1 MLKEWLGALK
11 VAKDIVKGGISAY
24 EEGEKVDALIV
35 RSVEEYQEVLGEEE
49 KSLHQQYLSAKDE
62 EEKTKLRLA
71 YLASLAAN
79 ASLPE
84 AFRQEARETA
94 QAYCKAENFALE
106 SMKETL
112 MEYAENDEQ
121 RESVDRVVDEMKQK

>member
-24 EEGEKVDALIV
+24 EEGEKVDALIA
-35 RSVEEYQEVLGEEE
+35 RSAEGYQEALTAEE
-49 KSLHQQYLSAKDE
+49 KALHQQYLSAKDE

-71 YLASLAAN
+71 YLAALAEN
-79 ASLPE
+79 DSLPE
-84 AFRQEARETA
+84 SFRQEARETA
-94 QAYCKAENFALE
+94 ASYCKAENFALE

-112 MEYAENDEQ
+112 LEYAENEEQ
-121 RESVDRVVDEMKQK
+121 REGVERVVEEMKQK